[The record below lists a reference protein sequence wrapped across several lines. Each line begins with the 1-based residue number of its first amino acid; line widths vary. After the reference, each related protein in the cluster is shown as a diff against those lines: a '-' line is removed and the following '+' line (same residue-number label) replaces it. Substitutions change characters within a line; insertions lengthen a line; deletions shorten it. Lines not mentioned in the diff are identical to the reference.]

1 MKKVIMKCKLKNRDE
16 FEKRLTDIDLDFGPV
31 YWQHDRVYVP
41 RGYKRTMNLPRLVM
55 RTEMKALDR
64 PARYEVILKRHIE
77 DSGVEIVDRTVVKDY
92 TEMVN
97 IIHQLG
103 FEKRAEIS
111 RRRQDIIMGEGTRL
125 FLDKVD
131 GTAGYYAKIEADL
144 SENDKVQDVTNDLL
158 KTFEILGQSEH
169 AITREAYF
177 EISERENGFGGGKM
191 VD

>member
-1 MKKVIMKCKLKNRDE
+1 
-16 FEKRLTDIDLDFGPV
+16 
-31 YWQHDRVYVP
+31 
-41 RGYKRTMNLPRLVM
+41 
-55 RTEMKALDR
+55 
-64 PARYEVILKRHIE
+64 
-77 DSGVEIVDRTVVKDY
+77 
-92 TEMVN
+92 MVN

-158 KTFEILGQSEH
+158 KTFEILGQSER